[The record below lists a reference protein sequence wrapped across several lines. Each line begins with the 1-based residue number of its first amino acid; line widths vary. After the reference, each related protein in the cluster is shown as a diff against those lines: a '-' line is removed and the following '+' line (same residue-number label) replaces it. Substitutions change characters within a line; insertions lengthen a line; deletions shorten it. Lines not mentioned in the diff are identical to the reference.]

1 LLAYLPDPL
10 KKLVPRRVRRFLLLH
25 VFHANR
31 RYANLLREPP
41 RTYME
46 SEILPWVRQHCSSV
60 LFVGTA
66 PYTYHYEQ
74 GFRRGQYTTID
85 VHPSTAAWGARAHI
99 VSPIQ
104 EVDRHRARGSF
115 DCVIMTG
122 VFGFGV
128 DKFDDMQA
136 TLRAVHQVLRPGGLL
151 VLGWN
156 TDKHLDPE
164 ALGLLASGFEAANQ
178 PPFPN
183 RLPYGF
189 PQTLVYD
196 FYRRRPDA

>member
-1 LLAYLPDPL
+1 MLAYLPNSL

-31 RYANLLREPP
+31 RYANLIHGPTRL
-41 RTYME
+41 YME
-46 SEILPWVRQHCSSV
+46 REILPWVRQHCSKV

-66 PYTYHYEQ
+66 PYTYHYEK

-85 VHPSTAAWGARAHI
+85 VHPSTAAWGARDHI
-99 VSPIQ
+99 VAPIQ
-104 EVDRHRARGSF
+104 EIDRHRPRGCF
-115 DCVIMTG
+115 DCVIMNG

-128 DKFDDMQA
+128 DKVEDMRA
-136 TLRAVHQVLRPGGLL
+136 ALGAVHTVLRPGGLL

-156 TDKHLDPE
+156 TDKHVDPE
-164 ALGLLASGFEAANQ
+164 ALGLLAPGFGPADQ

-183 RLPYGF
+183 RLPYAL
-189 PQTLVYD
+189 PETLVYD
-196 FYRRRPDA
+196 FYRRRPD